1 MKKQIK
7 ILVMLGT
14 VSVIGGGVSTL
25 SILTTSCG
33 NGGGSDHIPTD
44 KIDISSIIE
53 STDLGD
59 IDNKSQPT
67 IQQAIIQKNSA
78 TAT

>member
-1 MKKQIK
+1 MIKQFK
-7 ILVMLGT
+7 LLTILG
-14 VSVIGGGVSTL
+14 SVGILGGVSTF

-33 NGGGSDHIPTD
+33 NGSDNGPTE
-44 KIDISSIIE
+44 KIDISSIIQ
-53 STDLGD
+53 STNLGD
-59 IDNKSQPT
+59 IDNNSQPA